1 MGKHFDHIR
10 ATRVDTP
17 AFCCRQ
23 GGEGVQ
29 QLAGDALTAQ
39 GGRNVSVIGVDG
51 VRVNGAL
58 GDFAKGFA
66 VFGLVSECIVGADN
80 GHGSS
85 SCQDFCWRNIHSR
98 MGAMP

>member
-1 MGKHFDHIR
+1 M
-10 ATRVDTP
+10 DTP

-51 VRVNGAL
+51 VRVNDTNTPG
-58 GDFAKGFA
+58 
-66 VFGLVSECIVGADN
+66 IYIIN
-80 GHGSS
+80 G
-85 SCQDFCWRNIHSR
+85 RKV
-98 MGAMP
+98 MK